1 MKYLLSI
8 VLLALIGVTT
18 PKKTTPAYDWG
29 SVSAKPDLSWA
40 DQVGAQR
47 TPKNT
52 EWDAGKFGLRNDTSV
67 FSTPAIQAAID
78 ACHQQGGGTV
88 VVAPGYYKIGAL
100 FIKSGVNLHLS
111 KGTTLLAS
119 DNIQDYPEFP
129 SRIAGIEMTWPSAV
143 INIMDAEMPLLRG
156 KALSI
161 AAESILG

>member
-52 EWDAGKFGLRNDTSV
+52 EWDAGKFGLRNDLPYLV
-67 FSTPAIQAAID
+67 
-78 ACHQQGGGTV
+78 
-88 VVAPGYYKIGAL
+88 L
-100 FIKSGVNLHLS
+100 LLS
-111 KGTTLLAS
+111 
-119 DNIQDYPEFP
+119 
-129 SRIAGIEMTWPSAV
+129 R
-143 INIMDAEMPLLRG
+143 PLLMLVTNR
-156 KALSI
+156 
-161 AAESILG
+161 EEVR

>member
-67 FSTPAIQAAID
+67 FSTPAIQALSLIHISFGCLSVD
-78 ACHQQGGGTV
+78 DRQCSQQK
-88 VVAPGYYKIGAL
+88 YEK
-100 FIKSGVNLHLS
+100 K
-111 KGTTLLAS
+111 
-119 DNIQDYPEFP
+119 
-129 SRIAGIEMTWPSAV
+129 
-143 INIMDAEMPLLRG
+143 
-156 KALSI
+156 
-161 AAESILG
+161 

>member
-67 FSTPAIQAAID
+67 FSTSFR
-78 ACHQQGGGTV
+78 
-88 VVAPGYYKIGAL
+88 L
-100 FIKSGVNLHLS
+100 FSKQESLS
-111 KGTTLLAS
+111 RFGDFYDQVSWCL
-119 DNIQDYPEFP
+119 
-129 SRIAGIEMTWPSAV
+129 
-143 INIMDAEMPLLRG
+143 
-156 KALSI
+156 
-161 AAESILG
+161 

>member
-67 FSTPAIQAAID
+67 FHWMLYSPYSEAMLRVSIFNPPLAA
-78 ACHQQGGGTV
+78 A
-88 VVAPGYYKIGAL
+88 
-100 FIKSGVNLHLS
+100 
-111 KGTTLLAS
+111 
-119 DNIQDYPEFP
+119 
-129 SRIAGIEMTWPSAV
+129 
-143 INIMDAEMPLLRG
+143 
-156 KALSI
+156 
-161 AAESILG
+161 

>member
-8 VLLALIGVTT
+8 VLLALIGFTT
-18 PKKTTPAYDWG
+18 PKKTIPAYDWG
-29 SVSAKPDLSWA
+29 SVSAEPDLSWA

-47 TPKNT
+47 TPENT

-111 KGTTLLAS
+111 KGTTLLTATKYLGL
-119 DNIQDYPEFP
+119 DPEFAYSSGNSAIQGFDYAKVMQP
-129 SRIAGIEMTWPSAV
+129 KSVKLGI
-143 INIMDAEMPLLRG
+143 NL
-156 KALSI
+156 KF
-161 AAESILG
+161 

>member
-52 EWDAGKFGLRNDTSV
+52 EWDAGKFGLRNDLPYLV
-67 FSTPAIQAAID
+67 
-78 ACHQQGGGTV
+78 
-88 VVAPGYYKIGAL
+88 L
-100 FIKSGVNLHLS
+100 LLS
-111 KGTTLLAS
+111 
-119 DNIQDYPEFP
+119 
-129 SRIAGIEMTWPSAV
+129 R
-143 INIMDAEMPLLRG
+143 PLLMLVTNREE
-156 KALSI
+156 AR
-161 AAESILG
+161 